1 MAMIHEGVQQ
11 VQDNTYPNLKA
22 HLSSLKD
29 GQSPHTLFITCSD
42 SRIDP
47 SLLTQSKPGSI
58 FVLRNAGNLI
68 PADGEDLSSASAVEY
83 AVAALKVELIV
94 VCGHSGCGAM
104 GGLMKPSSLEQL
116 PYYVARWVEHA
127 ACTRSALG
135 DGASVDEAIRHNAVQ
150 QLANLRTLSV
160 VQDAIS
166 TRGLRLEAWVYDIS
180 SGGIEI
186 VATVGAP

>member
-11 VQDNTYPNLKA
+11 FQDNTYPNLKA
-22 HLSSLKD
+22 HFLSLKD

-68 PADGEDLSSASAVEY
+68 PADGEDLGSASAVEY
-83 AVAALKVELIV
+83 AVAALKVGLIV

-104 GGLMKPSSLEQL
+104 GGLMNPSSLEQL
-116 PYYVARWVEHA
+116 PYVARWVEHA

-135 DGASVDEAIRHNAVQ
+135 EGASVDEAIRHNAVQ

-160 VQDAIS
+160 VQDAIN